1 MDTETIT
8 KVTLQKTQKGTGY
21 NVKSFLPTDVFTG
34 LLKEKIMNSFKATG
48 EDGQVRL
55 NKSGKEIHIHFVP
68 TANYDRFVGYCK
80 DHNLECEITEARPIK
95 PDQGT
100 L

>member
-8 KVTLQKTQKGTGY
+8 TVTLQKTQKGTGY

-34 LLKEKIMNSFKATG
+34 LLKDKIMNSFKATDDEG
-48 EDGQVRL
+48 KVRL

-80 DHNLECEITEARPIK
+80 EHNLECEIIEARPISDDK
-95 PDQGT
+95 GT